1 VAVNTG
7 GDPRRAFE
15 ELVGQPLPAFE
26 AEWHAALRN
35 MRSGIP

>member
-15 ELVGQPLPAFE
+15 ELVRQELPAFE
-26 AEWHAALRN
+26 ADWHAALKR
-35 MRSGIP
+35 